1 MQSTASRWGFWG
13 LIGAIVAASIAS
25 VAYVVTVVG
34 DIRSS
39 LPLDS
44 LALERDV
51 AVYYHDLARLEF
63 ALRLHLLEPTAER
76 AEAVRAATDFVAIR
90 SSDMHSLFER
100 SGVPVF
106 LDIEERVGV
115 LVDSLDRL
123 YADPDLE
130 PTDATLAGILA
141 VTNELVGD
149 VRTAFDRTTQH
160 SIEALTQEGNA
171 LGQLTNRILVMLG
184 VLMAA
189 SAGLVL
195 LAVILS
201 RAQSKV
207 RRHETALHSRL
218 AEIEQARYE
227 AEEANRTKSRFLASM
242 SHELRTPLNAV
253 LGFAEFLL
261 LDSEGTLTTRQKTT
275 IANILQGGRHLL
287 GLINDIL
294 DLARIEADQLNLS
307 FAAVPARQVV
317 ADCID
322 LTVPLGEA
330 DGIAVTNQFTVS
342 PSVCAWTD
350 PLRLKQ
356 ILLNLLSNAVKYNRP
371 GGVVTVEGQV
381 LPDGFL
387 QIAVSDTG
395 IGIAPA
401 DHPKVFEMFHR
412 LGADPQVARDGA
424 GIGLSVSKLLVER
437 MGGRIGFHSEPSVGS
452 RFWIDLPMDV
462 SEDAPSAV

>member
-39 LPLDS
+39 LPPDS

-63 ALRLHLLEPTAER
+63 ALRLHLLEPSAER

-115 LVDSLDRL
+115 LVDNLDRI
-123 YADPDLE
+123 YADPDMR
-130 PTDATLAGILA
+130 PTEATVAGILA
-141 VTNELVGD
+141 VTGDLVSD
-149 VRTAFDRTTQH
+149 VRNAFDRTTQH
-160 SIEALTQEGNA
+160 SIVALTQEEKA
-171 LGQLTNRILVMLG
+171 LGQLTNRILIMLG

-195 LAVILS
+195 LAIILS

-261 LDSEGTLTTRQKTT
+261 LDPEGTLTDRQKTT
-275 IANILQGGRHLL
+275 ITNILQGGRHLL

-307 FAAVPARQVV
+307 FAAVPARQMVV
-317 ADCID
+317 DCID
-322 LTVPLGEA
+322 LTVPLGAA
-330 DGIAVTNQFTVS
+330 DGISVVNRFMID

-356 ILLNLLSNAVKYNRP
+356 VLLNLLSNAVKYNHP
-371 GGVVTVEGQV
+371 GGTVTVEGEV
-381 LPDGFL
+381 LADGFL
-387 QIAVSDTG
+387 RIAVADTG

-401 DHPKVFEMFHR
+401 DQPKVFEMFHR

-437 MGGRIGFHSEPSVGS
+437 MGGRIGFDSEQAVGS
-452 RFWIDLPMDV
+452 RFWIDLPMDRAG
-462 SEDAPSAV
+462 EDPGAV